1 MRCCSPQMCDSM
13 SEIAANPLK
22 GNMKLTDHQ
31 FSVLKR
37 HAKEFEVF
45 SKKNIR
51 VWKTREILK
60 EGGFLTP

>member
-22 GNMKLTDHQ
+22 GNMKLTDYQ
-31 FSVLKR
+31 FLVLKR
-37 HAKEFEVF
+37 HAKDIEVL
-45 SKKNIR
+45 SKQNIR
-51 VWKTREILK
+51 VWKTRKILK